1 MNQFQT
7 TTNEEDEEELKYN
20 IRQNIMFALEDV
32 KDNLDINMYSD
43 AKFDE
48 NMYMYI
54 KEGIFNY
61 VEFNEELFENVYNE
75 CIEEVC
81 NKTKFLLRSYRKNL
95 DDFDKYTLENNDK
108 LDYLRNVKQPEQK
121 TDEWYIFRKNHIT
134 GSNAWKIFHTEG
146 SRKQLIYEKLQPTEN
161 CIVKSSLNENP
172 FNWGHKYE
180 PLTNRLYEYYNDV
193 KVEEFGCIPH
203 KTIPFL
209 AASPD
214 GIIVSKKN
222 NGRMIEIKNVVSREI
237 TGIPKMEYY
246 IQMQIQLEVCDL
258 DECDFVETKFVEYNS
273 YEDFKRDK
281 YNVEKG
287 MIIVLIE
294 NDSKFIYEYSNL
306 FQNSEKELQEFTNEI
321 YNKYELDHNTLQNEN
336 YKWYK
341 TVYWKLHT
349 FSCVLVPR
357 NKEWFNLKYPKM
369 EEFWNLIEQEKNSSD
384 ENVLDKYKPK
394 QRQSKQSPVKKP
406 VVNLFNECQI
416 SI

>member
-1 MNQFQT
+1 MNQFET
-7 TTNEEDEEELKYN
+7 TTKEEDEEELKYN

-54 KEGIFNY
+54 KECIFNY

-95 DDFDKYTLENNDK
+95 DEFDKITLENNDK

-121 TDEWYIFRKNHIT
+121 SDEWYIFRKNHIT

-258 DECDFVETKFVEYNS
+258 DECDFVETKFVEYNN

-287 MIIVLIE
+287 MIIVLIK

-306 FQNSEKELQEFTNEI
+306 FQNSEQELQDFTNET

>member
-7 TTNEEDEEELKYN
+7 TTKEEDEEELKYN

-48 NMYMYI
+48 NLYMYI
-54 KEGIFNY
+54 KECIFNY

-95 DDFDKYTLENNDK
+95 DEFDKIILENNDK

-121 TDEWYIFRKNHIT
+121 SDEWYIFRKNHIT

-306 FQNSEKELQEFTNEI
+306 FQNSEQELQEFTNEI

>member
-7 TTNEEDEEELKYN
+7 TTKEEDEEELKYN

-54 KEGIFNY
+54 KECIFNY

-95 DDFDKYTLENNDK
+95 DEFDKITLENNDK
-108 LDYLRNVKQPEQK
+108 LDFLRNVKQPEQK
-121 TDEWYIFRKNHIT
+121 SDEWYIFRKNHIT

-306 FQNSEKELQEFTNEI
+306 FQNSEQELQEFTNEI

-394 QRQSKQSPVKKP
+394 QRQSKQSPVKKH

>member
-273 YEDFKRDK
+273 YEDFKKDK